1 MTVYQFGEKI
11 MRPNN
16 LLTVFSQLQTG
27 YQYITVNYK
36 HSKHTHTIH
45 PTLQNEVSLIYCDQ
59 LCGAFENSLF
69 QAPTV
74 PDFIML
80 TS

>member
-1 MTVYQFGEKI
+1 MGR

-36 HSKHTHTIH
+36 HSKHTHTI
-45 PTLQNEVSLIYCDQ
+45 QNEVSLIYCDDQ
-59 LCGAFENSLF
+59 LSEAFENGLF

-74 PDFIML
+74 PDFIMRR
-80 TS
+80 S